1 MMSKPEV
8 SKPDVPLAKDVPAPE
23 APGVAEATDTVVSDQ
38 AAPDTEAKAG
48 SGMVWVAF
56 GSILLAELGD
66 KTQLATMLLSA
77 KSHSP
82 IATFVGAS
90 LALILT
96 SLLGVLAGQWIA
108 KRISPALLNWLAGG
122 GFVIIGGSILWQ
134 ALQDWSV

>member
-1 MMSKPEV
+1 MSKPEV
-8 SKPDVPLAKDVPAPE
+8 SQFEASKSETSSAADTPDLAADE
-23 APGVAEATDTVVSDQ
+23 AASETAVRAD
-38 AAPDTEAKAG
+38 
-48 SGMVWVAF
+48 SGMIWVAF

-108 KRISPALLNWLAGG
+108 KRISPALLNWLAGS

>member
-1 MMSKPEV
+1 MSKPEG
-8 SKPDVPLAKDVPAPE
+8 PGAAADTLAADIAAAADTVTS
-23 APGVAEATDTVVSDQ
+23 EATDQT
-38 AAPDTEAKAG
+38 AIPPEANEGAG
-48 SGMVWVAF
+48 MIWVAF